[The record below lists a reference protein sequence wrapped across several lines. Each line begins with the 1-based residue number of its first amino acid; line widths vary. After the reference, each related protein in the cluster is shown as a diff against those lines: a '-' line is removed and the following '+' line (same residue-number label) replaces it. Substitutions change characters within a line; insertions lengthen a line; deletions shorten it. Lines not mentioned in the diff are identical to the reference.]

1 MPKVC
6 VGNLTNSVTG
16 SDLLANFSRA
26 GEVLGR
32 PAATDKGIISAAVS
46 ASSMAR
52 IRRRC
57 NHSRPMY
64 RISPQAEIMQWQ

>member
-32 PAATDKGIISAAVS
+32 PAATDKGIISAAVGFVDGP
-46 ASSMAR
+46 
-52 IRRRC
+52 
-57 NHSRPMY
+57 N
-64 RISPQAEIMQWQ
+64 SPTLQS